1 MPQRSLLGW
10 ELGPL
15 PASSPRLTLW
25 GPPVGD
31 GLMGGRGT
39 GAGTPRGAR
48 LGPLDSQ
55 SVLSAQPRT
64 VSGPS
69 PRSTPRTRPPA
80 PGAGAHSAVSPHI
93 HVLDSYAP
101 RARGGGQAP
110 RHILYVPC
118 PGGGISVL
126 TFYTRK
132 PEPGGGEACSRSL
145 SQGVVKRG
153 PDVRRVSHK
162 SLQTRFL
169 QLPATS
175 VLAPTRKPLP
185 LPSVTSGVL
194 RGGGRAAPLR
204 TGLRHEPR
212 EWRTRRA
219 VWTLL
224 GALAAGSRLRSIS
237 SWAGGCRGSTEAWLT
252 PSPCLMRG
260 GGSQAQRGRHTA
272 PGHTAARPSWA
283 SAQ

>member
-93 HVLDSYAP
+93 HVLDSYTP

-118 PGGGISVL
+118 PGGGDQCPHLLHAETGARRGRGLLEV
-126 TFYTRK
+126 TQ
-132 PEPGGGEACSRSL
+132 PGRGEAGGL
-145 SQGVVKRG
+145 
-153 PDVRRVSHK
+153 
-162 SLQTRFL
+162 
-169 QLPATS
+169 
-175 VLAPTRKPLP
+175 
-185 LPSVTSGVL
+185 TSGGCHTKAFKPVFFNS
-194 RGGGRAAPLR
+194 PPPVSW
-204 TGLRHEPR
+204 PR
-212 EWRTRRA
+212 PES
-219 VWTLL
+219 L
-224 GALAAGSRLRSIS
+224 
-237 SWAGGCRGSTEAWLT
+237 CRC
-252 PSPCLMRG
+252 P
-260 GGSQAQRGRHTA
+260 Q
-272 PGHTAARPSWA
+272 
-283 SAQ
+283 